1 METRQTLTMQQIADL
16 AGVRRPV
23 VSTWRRR
30 HAASDVPFPAP
41 ADSVT
46 LRFDAEEVGRW
57 LEETGRGNNREARA
71 DVALYSTLADSVAAR
86 LEDSSALLL
95 LHALSGSPLTE
106 SEPDDLLQLL
116 AHADVDPVLTLV
128 DAASALDDLELTA
141 EVDALVEAGV
151 TATRVLGRLVARQEA
166 LGTRFGAESLTE
178 SGDRLASAVVAA
190 VVEDATRVLLP
201 WGPGGLRLM
210 VRTVEA
216 MPETRQLRIVAPG
229 PVKDRVDL
237 LLWRYLAA
245 LGVQFESPHEGADV
259 LVVGQWASADRERAD
274 EFFDELDETVIG
286 LETGS
291 VALVVA
297 PAPLLL
303 DRLPDPSPRRRTLGA
318 DSGGYLAPLRYVARL
333 PAGMC
338 RFGGRRRLAL
348 WALGHP
354 REEESGRRFTTFGE
368 HSAHRLDEAE
378 NRAVGHDIAAAL
390 RGGEVR
396 RARAFLRSA
405 HRVTEVVVSREALA
419 VPLTDELVEDGGDA
433 LARLWERRDAS
444 APELFEGVDV
454 EAAGPATD
462 TSMPWAAATS
472 GPDRPARVITG
483 IRVPP
488 AVWAA
493 GAGGIG
499 VIGPNE
505 VRGDAPVGSRT
516 VDLVALVEGAPRSR
530 LTEPGDVVFVTTTTP
545 TGPAAIIDAEGGN
558 VVQAPARILRCLEP
572 VDGRR
577 RILPETAVRDIGA
590 SRGSDPR
597 AWRLRTVAVDVVGP
611 WRTVAARAAERRARL
626 LRELAALDAVTTE
639 LSDGLAAGTLRV
651 MQNNHSDDN
660 HEENA

>member
-1 METRQTLTMQQIADL
+1 MEVRETLTMQQVAEL
-16 AGVRRPV
+16 AGVQRPV

-30 HAASDVPFPAP
+30 TASSDAPFPAP
-41 ADSVT
+41 LDPSSLV
-46 LRFDAEEVGRW
+46 FDAGEVGRW
-57 LEETGRGNNREARA
+57 LDETGRGNNREARA
-71 DVALYSTLADSVAAR
+71 DVALYSTLADKVAER
-86 LEDSSALLL
+86 LADSSALLL
-95 LHALSGSPLTE
+95 LHALSGSPLSE
-106 SEPDDLLQLL
+106 SDPDELLQLL
-116 AHADVDPVLTLV
+116 AQADVDPVLSLTE
-128 DAASALDDLELTA
+128 AASALDDAVLVSR
-141 EVDALVEAGV
+141 VDALVEAGV
-151 TATRVLGRLVARQEA
+151 TATRVLGRLVRRQETIGSR
-166 LGTRFGAESLTE
+166 LGAEALTE
-178 SGDRLASAVVAA
+178 PGDRLATSVVAA
-190 VVEDATRVLLP
+190 VAEDSHRVLGP
-201 WGPGGLRLM
+201 WGPGGLRLLAR
-210 VRTVEA
+210 VVEA
-216 MPETRQLRIVAPG
+216 VPEPHLLRVVAPAE
-229 PVKDRVDL
+229 VTDSVEMV
-237 LLWRYLAA
+237 LWRYVAA
-245 LGVQFESPHEGADV
+245 LGVGLEPARSGADV
-259 LVVGQWASADRERAD
+259 LVVGQWASAATDGAEA
-274 EFFDELDETVIG
+274 FFDELDRAVIG
-286 LETGS
+286 LEAGS
-291 VALVVA
+291 AALVVA
-297 PAPLLL
+297 PAPLLV
-303 DRLPDPSPRRRTLGA
+303 DRLSDPAPRRRVLGVE
-318 DSGGYLAPLRYVARL
+318 SGGYLAPLRYVARL

-348 WALGHP
+348 WALGHSATP
-354 REEESGRRFTTFGE
+354 GAERRFTTYGE
-368 HSAHRLDEAE
+368 HSAHSLDEAE
-378 NRAVGHDIAAAL
+378 SRAVGHDIAAAL

-597 AWRLRTVAVDVVGP
+597 AWRLRTVAVDAVGP
-611 WRTVAARAAERRARL
+611 WRAVAARAAERRARL

>member
-286 LETGS
+286 LEPGS

-348 WALGHP
+348 WALGHSATP
-354 REEESGRRFTTFGE
+354 GAERRFTTYGE
-368 HSAHRLDEAE
+368 HSAHSLDEAE
-378 NRAVGHDIAAAL
+378 SRAVGHDIAAAL

-405 HRVTEVVVSREALA
+405 HRVTEAVVSREALA

-454 EAAGPATD
+454 EAAGPAID
-462 TSMPWAAATS
+462 MSMPWAAATS

-483 IRVPP
+483 IRIPP

-499 VIGPNE
+499 VIGPDE

-597 AWRLRTVAVDVVGP
+597 AWRLRTVAVDAVGP